1 MSCCEKLS
9 RLAKGREARRDLL
22 FFRRRDSLLSLFSFP
37 SFSLNFKPQ
46 TLFELPSM
54 TSPRNENPFKKLVR
68 SLSRSSP
75 RTERPS
81 NSRQRSTSGAI
92 TIPNSNKENGGI
104 SPSLAAFS
112 TSPPP
117 GEFLP
122 LLLFPFLFL
131 VECGGRRIEN
141 CKLPQFR

>member
-9 RLAKGREARRDLL
+9 RLAKGREARDLL

-122 LLLFPFLFL
+122 FPFLFL
-131 VECGGRRIEN
+131 VECGGRIEN